1 MYKNNYPHKRYR
13 ITLDFLKKHVNSDEE
28 ILDLGVANP
37 FSEILKNNNYKV
49 TNTSGEDLDI
59 DYSAIKNS
67 KAEVVTA
74 FEIFEHLVAPFNALK
89 EIKADKLI
97 ASVPLKL
104 WFSNAYKNPNDKR
117 DRHYHEFEDWQF
129 DWLLEKSGWEI
140 ISRRKWTNP
149 TKKIGLRPILR
160 LFTPRYYIVYAKRKP
175 IENIKTWSEKRA
187 NKEETYSTE
196 FENYNFKLK

>member
-13 ITLDFLKKHVNSDEE
+13 ITLDFLKKHVNSNEE

-59 DYSAIKNS
+59 DYSEIKNS

-140 ISRRKWTNP
+140 ISRKKWTNP

-160 LFTPRYYIVYAKRKP
+160 FFTPRYYIVYAKRKP

-187 NKEETYSTE
+187 NNEETYSTE